1 MVLHRILLLILLLLP
16 SQLLLAELA
25 PSLVVSSQPLALLLG
40 ELLPEAYPRELRL
53 LIPANSSLHHPSLR
67 PSERMALEQADAV
80 IWLGSELE
88 PGLAHY
94 MEQVS
99 PDRLITVSDIAA
111 LQLINLSPGNRF
123 DAHVWL
129 SPDNA
134 LAIVRGLAIEMHG
147 RHMLNADVLP
157 RAERFGH
164 LLVTEMQAQQ
174 SKFDALADKSFIAVH
189 DAYAYLA
196 NYFTLRQLGFLLD
209 ANEQPIGL
217 KAMWN
222 LQRQLVA
229 SSDICLL
236 TSPQF
241 GGDQGVALASVIDY
255 HEMPIDI
262 TGANYK
268 PGKGGY
274 IRYIT
279 AMLDDI
285 HSCLAANEYGEG

>member
-1 MVLHRILLLILLLLP
+1 MILHRILTLILLLLP
-16 SQLLLAELA
+16 YQLLLAELT
-25 PSLVVSSQPLALLLG
+25 PRLVVSSQPLALLLG
-40 ELLPEAYPRELRL
+40 ELLPEALARELRL

-80 IWLGSELE
+80 IWLGPELE
-88 PGLAHY
+88 PGLARY
-94 MEQVS
+94 MDQVF
-99 PDRLITVSDIAA
+99 PDKLITVSDIAA
-111 LQLINLSPGNRF
+111 LQFISLSPGNRL

-134 LAIVRGLAIEMHG
+134 LAIVRGLANELHG
-147 RHMLNADVLP
+147 RHMLDGDVLP

-164 LLVTEMQAQQ
+164 VLVTEMQVQQ
-174 SKFDALADKSFIAVH
+174 SKLDVLADKSFIAVH
-189 DAYAYLA
+189 DAYAYLVR
-196 NYFTLRQLGFLLD
+196 YFSLHQLGFLLD

-236 TSPQF
+236 TNPQL
-241 GGDQGVALASVIDY
+241 GGDQGAVLANVIDY
-255 HEMPIDI
+255 HEMPVDI
-262 TGANYK
+262 TGANYE

-274 IRYIT
+274 MRYIT
-279 AMLDDI
+279 AMLEDI
-285 HSCLAANEYGEG
+285 HGCLAANINGEG